1 MEGRAAELRA
11 LVNTLAAAAVGTDLE
26 DTAQRA
32 AVLAGTL
39 ASDIELLVA
48 TLERVVRPI
57 LLDRDPGRRS
67 GRLEVLTPAAGTAP
81 VAPARRD
88 VG

>member
-57 LLDRDPGRRS
+57 LLNRDPARQARPF
-67 GRLEVLTPAAGTAP
+67 EVVTPAGGGAP

>member
-1 MEGRAAELRA
+1 MEARAAELRA

-26 DTAQRA
+26 DVAQRA

-39 ASDIELLVA
+39 ASDVELLVA
-48 TLERVVRPI
+48 TYERVVRPI
-57 LLDRDPGRRS
+57 LVDRDPARRA
-67 GRLEVLTPAAGTAP
+67 GPLEVVTPAAGTGP